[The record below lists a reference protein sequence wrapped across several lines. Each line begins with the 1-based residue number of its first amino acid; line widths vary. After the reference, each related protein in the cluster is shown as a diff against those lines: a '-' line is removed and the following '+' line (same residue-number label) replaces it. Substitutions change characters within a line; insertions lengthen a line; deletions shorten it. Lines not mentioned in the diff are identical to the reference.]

1 MSEESINLRIEKEF
15 VDNIPAIS
23 AENQKLLSEKHV
35 LVAGLKGVGGYAFE
49 LLARAGIGNILA
61 ADKSEITY
69 ADTAKDLFATS
80 DSIGKTRVLVAQEKA
95 KTISPILNFKM
106 WVANVNSATAA
117 LALEG
122 QDIVIDGFTDPEDHK
137 MLQDACEKAGIPMI
151 YGGTSGWQTFIMAVS
166 PGSKAVSRFY
176 ENNCVPL
183 SRSVLSFTASQCA
196 AMMAAACIS
205 ILTGKEPGCMDRI
218 AYTDLSTMTSSLTE
232 PEEKIF
238 EDTEIS
244 IYLALPS
251 GLQER
256 RIPGN
261 TLIKDFMESYEG
273 EFTYM
278 YLNERLVAEGEEYAP
293 LEDGDVLKP
302 NKYLISG
309 G

>member
-23 AENQKLLSEKHV
+23 AENQKLLGEKHV

-49 LLARAGIGNILA
+49 LLTRAGIGNILA

-69 ADTAKDLFATS
+69 ADTAKDLFATR

-122 QDIVIDGFTDPEDHK
+122 QDIVIDGFTDPEDHI
-137 MLQDACEKAGIPMI
+137 MLQDACEKAGVPMI
-151 YGGTSGWQTFIMAVS
+151 YGGTSGWKTFIMAVT
-166 PGSKAVSRFY
+166 PGSRSLSRFF
-176 ENNCVPL
+176 ESNPVPR

-196 AMMAAACIS
+196 AMMSAACIA
-205 ILTGKEPGCMDRI
+205 ILTGKEPGCLDRI
-218 AYTDLSTMTSSLTE
+218 AYTDLSSMCSSLTG

-238 EDTEIS
+238 DDADIS
-244 IYLALPS
+244 IYLDLPS
-251 GLQER
+251 GLTER
-256 RIPGN
+256 KVPAN
-261 TLIKDFMESYEG
+261 MLIREFMESYEG

-278 YLNERLVAEGEEYAP
+278 YLNEHLLAEGEDELP

-302 NKYLISG
+302 NKYLIAG